1 MFSFFFFSSVLSF
14 VLVLR
19 RWIQKW
25 RGTARVAYSPLSER
39 RQQQSPPET
48 DVYTLVTSLASM
60 GIIMAY
66 FFLCDR

>member
-19 RWIQKW
+19 HWIQKW
-25 RGTARVAYSPLSER
+25 RGTAQVAYSRLSEMGH
-39 RQQQSPPET
+39 QQSPPESE
-48 DVYTLVTSLASM
+48 VYTLVTSLARM